1 MKKWF
6 VEILVLLP
14 VLIIC
19 WQFYSFSVSRK
30 REEKQRRCQVLG
42 IVYMVFGVLALVF
55 HDIVIVFMGLILIMM
70 GLRLIAHG
78 LDRMD
83 KSVFIDIYRDDR

>member
-1 MKKWF
+1 MKNY
-6 VEILVLLP
+6 VEILFLLP
-14 VLIIC
+14 ILVIC
-19 WQFYSFSVSRK
+19 WQFYSFAVSRK
-30 REEKQRRCQVLG
+30 REEKQKRCQVLG

-55 HDIVIVFMGLILIMM
+55 HNIVAVFTGLILIMM

-83 KSVFIDIYRDDR
+83 KKVFIDIYKEDR